1 MRVGVT
7 SVVVDKAAFCQ
18 SDEQL
23 KMDLL
28 SPLQVLA
35 ESFPVPESCC
45 WLQSGKERGRAG
57 DLNKRK
63 KKASQC
69 FWSMNDYEG

>member
-1 MRVGVT
+1 MRVGIT
-7 SVVVDKAAFCQ
+7 SVVVYKAAFCQ

-63 KKASQC
+63 KKHHSI
-69 FWSMNDYEG
+69 FGW

>member
-1 MRVGVT
+1 MRVGIT

-63 KKASQC
+63 KKRHSV
-69 FWSMNDYEG
+69 FVW